1 MKIFLFYYIYYHMN
15 NIQKS
20 QKKGVKYFNK
30 ILNKIY
36 KERYSNIDN
45 ILIIN
50 NFINFYISKKDS
62 YTNYINYLQTNY
74 NYYHLEQ
81 YNFELS
87 MNTQE
92 LSMVDTSLYFGHE
105 EMKKLNNQRKKIN
118 KKINKL
124 EKSLR
129 IKKIITIQNL
139 FRKKIQYRRNKNAI
153 KIQTF
158 FRGSKLRK
166 LFLKKIGK
174 KYFANKI
181 ANVIINNLIN
191 RTMNKIKKKQND
203 KCKIDN
209 VLLKKKIK
217 VTKKYAI
224 KNLSSKKTITEKK
237 YVDMKDEPIVIPKK
251 KKKKKKK
258 KNKKKKKKKIDDDYY
273 FLKKEI
279 EKNKN
284 QCANIIIGFFKTVKV
299 KKLKIK
305 NKNKY
310 ANIIIR
316 FFKTIKQKLKDS
328 SQKKINKITVN
339 DVKKSLSICS
349 KIKEKSIIAKEKLN
363 ISQSLFNYL
372 VKDKFFRKN
381 YLEDLKFSLK
391 SIYKFYQKFININ
404 DENSIELES
413 LKLLNRITSVNNFL
427 QNYKERSLFF
437 HYKMNLCINVRKY
450 LKFVIEDNDIKENII
465 LDGFLIVD
473 DICKNPFNN
482 KDIQYYNTL
491 AEKITKSLVLD
502 YSIENKTKS
511 LYKIIII
518 SFIFEYLTLIS
529 DININFNCYNIN
541 NYKFREYNENSK
553 KVYVEFIKCSYDKYK
568 KFLSD
573 ISDENFLSK
582 FRSKNQSYCEF
593 KINSP

>member
-1 MKIFLFYYIYYHMN
+1 MN
-15 NIQKS
+15 DNQKY
-20 QKKGVKYFNK
+20 QKNSLKYFNT
-30 ILNKIY
+30 ILNKFY
-36 KERYSNIDN
+36 KKKESIINN
-45 ILIIN
+45 ILTIN

-62 YTNYINYLQTNY
+62 FINYINYLHEHY
-74 NYYHLEQ
+74 NYYHPEQ

-87 MNTQE
+87 INTQE

-105 EMKKLNNQRKKIN
+105 EMKKLNNQINKIN
-118 KKINKL
+118 NKIKKL

-129 IKKIITIQNL
+129 IKRIITIQNL
-139 FRKKIQYRRNKNAI
+139 FRKKIHYQRNINAI

-174 KYFANKI
+174 QYFANKI
-181 ANVIINNLIN
+181 ANVIIKNLIN
-191 RTMNKIKKKQND
+191 RTMNIIKKKQND

-209 VLLKKKIK
+209 ILIEKKIK
-217 VTKKYAI
+217 VTKKNTI
-224 KNLSSKKTITEKK
+224 EILSSKKTTTEKK
-237 YVDMKDEPIVIPKK
+237 YVDIKDKLIVIPNKK
-251 KKKKKKK
+251 KKKIKKKNTKKKKK
-258 KNKKKKKKKIDDDYY
+258 KNKPKIDDDDYY

-284 QCANIIIGFFKTVKV
+284 KCANIIIGFFRTVKV
-299 KKLKIK
+299 KNLKKKI
-305 NKNKY
+305 KNKY
-310 ANIIIR
+310 ANVIIR
-316 FFKTIKQKLKDS
+316 FFKTIKQKLKDINK
-328 SQKKINKITVN
+328 KKINKITVE
-339 DVKKSLSICS
+339 DVKKSLSILN
-349 KIKEKSIIAKEKLN
+349 KIKEKSIILKEKLN
-363 ISQSLFNYL
+363 NIQSLFNFL
-372 VKDKFFRKN
+372 IKDKFFKKN
-381 YLEDLKFSLK
+381 YLEDLKCSLK
-391 SIYKFYQKFININ
+391 SIYKFYQKFMNMN
-404 DENSIELES
+404 DEKNIELEN
-413 LKLLNRITSVNNFL
+413 LKLLNRITRVKNFFE
-427 QNYKERSLFF
+427 NYKERSLFF

-482 KDIQYYNTL
+482 KDIQYYNTF

-553 KVYVEFIKCSYDKYK
+553 KVYAEFIKCSYDKYK